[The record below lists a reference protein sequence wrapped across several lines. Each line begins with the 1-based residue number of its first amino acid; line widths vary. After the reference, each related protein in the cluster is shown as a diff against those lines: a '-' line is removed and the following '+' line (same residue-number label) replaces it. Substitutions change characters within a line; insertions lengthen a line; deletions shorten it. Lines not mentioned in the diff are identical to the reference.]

1 MELRGLNSAF
11 ENIGY
16 IPFVNLQWRRRYYE
30 PGEFSVQ
37 IRADDY
43 DPAMRYVIAT
53 NRPEIGM
60 IQRIYTTDTMKGRFV
75 QMEGYFLE
83 KALDRSVVFPLFT
96 RTGTPP
102 VIAQAAVSAFPPDGL
117 TLNVD
122 AALTTGTSTEVEWH
136 GEEVGRALYD
146 LLKTQEYSHKI
157 TLDYQANTLTYGVWR
172 GKNRTQSQT
181 NNAFAIFSDSSA
193 AVEEFKLTEDSSG
206 YKNFAVI
213 AYGDESSPSYIYVD
227 KRKIGEEKRQ
237 IFVDYIGSNEEK
249 TAMRQDAAERLQQY
263 EFIRNAE
270 LKVIQSGM
278 FYLKDYDLGDK
289 CDVVNHRLQKSY
301 EARII
306 EIDEV
311 FKANQHLVSI
321 AFGEKI
327 PTNYSKLSRLA
338 RNMRR

>member
-1 MELRGLNSAF
+1 MELRGLNKAF
-11 ENIGY
+11 ETVGFV
-16 IPFVNLQWRRRYYE
+16 PFINLQWKRRYYE
-30 PGEFSVQ
+30 PGEFSAQ
-37 IRADDY
+37 IRAEDY
-43 DPAMRYVIAT
+43 DANIKYVIAS
-53 NRPEIGM
+53 NRPEIGVV
-60 IQRIYTTDTMKGRFV
+60 QRIYTTDTIKGKFV
-75 QMEGYFLE
+75 QMEGFFLE

-146 LLKTQEYSHKI
+146 LLKTQEYSQRI
-157 TLDYQANTLTYGVWR
+157 TLDYSTNALTYSVWC
-172 GKNRTQSQT
+172 GMNRTQTQ
-181 NNAFAIFSDSSA
+181 NANAFAIFSDSSA
-193 AVEEFKLTEDSSG
+193 AVDEFKLTEDESG
-206 YKNFAVI
+206 YKNYAVI
-213 AYGDESSPSYIYVD
+213 AYGDESSPQYIYVD
-227 KRKIGEEKRQ
+227 KRKSGEEKRQ
-237 IFVDYIGSNEEK
+237 IFVDYIGVNEER
-249 TAMRQDAAERLQQY
+249 TAMLQDAAERLQQY

-278 FYLKDYDLGDK
+278 FYLSDYDLGDK

-306 EIDEV
+306 EIDEI